1 MPNLFSPPGQLAL
14 KYCCCSSRS
23 SPSRRV
29 TSVEAWATGRAG
41 MGEWRWCE
49 LLVSE
54 DWSGLD
60 GTKSGGGGGEG
71 KWSVT

>member
-1 MPNLFSPPGQLAL
+1 M
-14 KYCCCSSRS
+14 
-23 SPSRRV
+23 
-29 TSVEAWATGRAG
+29 EAWATGRAG

-60 GTKSGGGGGEG
+60 GTKSGGGGGRGEMV
-71 KWSVT
+71 SDLNENE